1 MMHLLERAGYRT
13 LELGKHSLALE
24 NINSTV
30 DYRTLETG
38 PRPFVLLSAA
48 GKTAE
53 KPLMI
58 TRLVP
63 ELVRRGYKVA
73 VIKHDGHDFESDVPG
88 TDSYRHQKAGAYGTA
103 VFSDHRFLITKE
115 YQGITE
121 RELFAAFPEADIILI
136 EGLKNSPYP
145 KYFCRYPEQP
155 LISAEKL
162 ADEIEKYICTY
173 SPGNS
178 TDSVKTG
185 ATGKSEIESAAG
197 ILRFVKMANYIFVY
211 TNLHRICENNEES
224 TKFTSFAK
232 KYTKNNT
239 EKPLLLKKYGILI
252 PDRRRKLLCKK
263 LYKTELKPQTKK
275 SVHVEEDK
283 PMAKKWVYLFTE
295 GDATMRNLLGGKGAN
310 LAEMT
315 NIGLPVPQGFTITT
329 EACTQYYED
338 GREINDEIQG
348 QINEYIAK
356 MEEITGKKFGDLEN
370 PLLVSVRSGAR
381 ASMPGMMDTILNLG
395 LNEAV
400 VNVIAEK
407 SNNPRWAWT
416 ATEDSFRCIPT
427 L

>member
-1 MMHLLERAGYRT
+1 MSVDKKEPYEEAGLPMVEDRWREIGPIGGIASGLVSCEEDALLVMACDIPMIDTESVQRLLDTYRENTSVILAAEQNGRIHPLFGIYPKHVLPVAMQMIREGDYRMMHLLERAGYRT

-38 PRPFVLLSAA
+38 PRPFVFAVSGWKNS
-48 GKTAE
+48 GKTT
-53 KPLMI
+53 MI

-178 TDSVKTG
+178 TDSVKNR
-185 ATGKSEIESAAG
+185 S
-197 ILRFVKMANYIFVY
+197 
-211 TNLHRICENNEES
+211 
-224 TKFTSFAK
+224 
-232 KYTKNNT
+232 
-239 EKPLLLKKYGILI
+239 
-252 PDRRRKLLCKK
+252 DR
-263 LYKTELKPQTKK
+263 
-275 SVHVEEDK
+275 
-283 PMAKKWVYLFTE
+283 
-295 GDATMRNLLGGKGAN
+295 
-310 LAEMT
+310 
-315 NIGLPVPQGFTITT
+315 
-329 EACTQYYED
+329 
-338 GREINDEIQG
+338 
-348 QINEYIAK
+348 
-356 MEEITGKKFGDLEN
+356 
-370 PLLVSVRSGAR
+370 
-381 ASMPGMMDTILNLG
+381 
-395 LNEAV
+395 
-400 VNVIAEK
+400 
-407 SNNPRWAWT
+407 
-416 ATEDSFRCIPT
+416 
-427 L
+427 